1 MPDVPRSVPDVVVA
15 SDAPFVH
22 DEVASVLSA
31 RRYAVRHVFS
41 GPAVLAA
48 CRERL
53 PDLVVCDLQMGNMGG
68 VATCLELRLDE
79 SGGRLGHVPVLLL
92 LDRRADV
99 FLARRALAD
108 GYLVKPL
115 DPIRLRRA
123 VQALLAGDDFSDG
136 SFRPWDA
143 GTGAIYTSPSAA
155 NPGAQGTIGATGK

>member
-1 MPDVPRSVPDVVVA
+1 MVVA

-22 DEVASVLSA
+22 DDVSSVLSA
-31 RRYAVRHVFS
+31 RHYGVRHVSS
-41 GPAVLAA
+41 GPEVLAA
-48 CRERL
+48 CKERL
-53 PDLVVCDLQMGNMGG
+53 PDLVVCDFQMGNMGG
-68 VATCLELRLDE
+68 MATCLELHLEE

-99 FLARRALAD
+99 FLARRAQAE
-108 GYLVKPL
+108 GFLVKPL

-123 VQALLAGDDFSDG
+123 VRALVAGGTFADE

-143 GTGAIYTSPSAA
+143 GTGAIFTSPSAV